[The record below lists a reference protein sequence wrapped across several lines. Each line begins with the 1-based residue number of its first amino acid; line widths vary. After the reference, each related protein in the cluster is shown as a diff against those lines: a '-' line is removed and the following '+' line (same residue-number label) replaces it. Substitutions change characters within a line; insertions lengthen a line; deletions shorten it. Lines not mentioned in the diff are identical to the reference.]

1 MAFLSG
7 FCFLDGDIL
16 LPGLFAGYTGLRFSV
31 FLSITVPADDPGWSN
46 SSEMDRGTFQ
56 QSRKKEGSGLIR
68 PSFQCYPYPGQ
79 SHLKL
84 NYNVQYGNKNYH
96 AAKRKG
102 GDRNRI
108 KANEVKD
115 NEEGKRALVGQTD
128 RTGRR

>member
-1 MAFLSG
+1 MH
-7 FCFLDGDIL
+7 
-16 LPGLFAGYTGLRFSV
+16 GLTMFHHLFRSRQNTTDVQLR
-31 FLSITVPADDPGWSN
+31 T
-46 SSEMDRGTFQ
+46 
-56 QSRKKEGSGLIR
+56 
-68 PSFQCYPYPGQ
+68 GQ

>member
-1 MAFLSG
+1 MPKKGRPAV
-7 FCFLDGDIL
+7 I
-16 LPGLFAGYTGLRFSV
+16 PG
-31 FLSITVPADDPGWSN
+31 
-46 SSEMDRGTFQ
+46 
-56 QSRKKEGSGLIR
+56 RKIR
-68 PSFQCYPYPGQ
+68 VSPLPGQ

>member
-1 MAFLSG
+1 MTKSVNERKQTLSAMFL
-7 FCFLDGDIL
+7 
-16 LPGLFAGYTGLRFSV
+16 T
-31 FLSITVPADDPGWSN
+31 
-46 SSEMDRGTFQ
+46 
-56 QSRKKEGSGLIR
+56 
-68 PSFQCYPYPGQ
+68 GQ

-96 AAKRKG
+96 ATKRKG

>member
-1 MAFLSG
+1 MHPVKIFRT
-7 FCFLDGDIL
+7 IQ
-16 LPGLFAGYTGLRFSV
+16 R
-31 FLSITVPADDPGWSN
+31 TVDFRIA
-46 SSEMDRGTFQ
+46 T
-56 QSRKKEGSGLIR
+56 
-68 PSFQCYPYPGQ
+68 GQ

>member
-1 MAFLSG
+1 MKYLCNPININYRYQFNAASRPGGKLQICREAADPSMI
-7 FCFLDGDIL
+7 CFH
-16 LPGLFAGYTGLRFSV
+16 
-31 FLSITVPADDPGWSN
+31 
-46 SSEMDRGTFQ
+46 DRYYI
-56 QSRKKEGSGLIR
+56 S
-68 PSFQCYPYPGQ
+68 GQ

-84 NYNVQYGNKNYH
+84 NYNVRYGNKNYH
-96 AAKRKG
+96 TAKRKG

>member
-1 MAFLSG
+1 MRMA
-7 FCFLDGDIL
+7 
-16 LPGLFAGYTGLRFSV
+16 
-31 FLSITVPADDPGWSN
+31 
-46 SSEMDRGTFQ
+46 
-56 QSRKKEGSGLIR
+56 
-68 PSFQCYPYPGQ
+68 GQ

-84 NYNVQYGNKNYH
+84 NYNVRYGNKNYH

>member
-1 MAFLSG
+1 MRHIQDLIP
-7 FCFLDGDIL
+7 D
-16 LPGLFAGYTGLRFSV
+16 
-31 FLSITVPADDPGWSN
+31 VPHVSLMFVQENA
-46 SSEMDRGTFQ
+46 RGERTT
-56 QSRKKEGSGLIR
+56 
-68 PSFQCYPYPGQ
+68 GQ

-96 AAKRKG
+96 TAKRKG

>member
-1 MAFLSG
+1 MQ
-7 FCFLDGDIL
+7 
-16 LPGLFAGYTGLRFSV
+16 TKV
-31 FLSITVPADDPGWSN
+31 ITENPIT
-46 SSEMDRGTFQ
+46 E
-56 QSRKKEGSGLIR
+56 
-68 PSFQCYPYPGQ
+68 
-79 SHLKL
+79 

-96 AAKRKG
+96 VTKRKG

>member
-1 MAFLSG
+1 M
-7 FCFLDGDIL
+7 
-16 LPGLFAGYTGLRFSV
+16 
-31 FLSITVPADDPGWSN
+31 
-46 SSEMDRGTFQ
+46 
-56 QSRKKEGSGLIR
+56 
-68 PSFQCYPYPGQ
+68 
-79 SHLKL
+79 KL